1 MRTVRLLISGR
12 VQGVG
17 YRDWM
22 VGEARR
28 LGCSGWVRNRGDSQ
42 VEAVVQGDEAAVA
55 AMIAACHE
63 GPRHGRVDFVTES
76 PADFVESAAFS
87 RFPSV

>member
-1 MRTVRLLISGR
+1 
-12 VQGVG
+12 
-17 YRDWM
+17 
-22 VGEARR
+22 
-28 LGCSGWVRNRGDSQ
+28 

-76 PADFVESAAFS
+76 AADFVAGGSFS